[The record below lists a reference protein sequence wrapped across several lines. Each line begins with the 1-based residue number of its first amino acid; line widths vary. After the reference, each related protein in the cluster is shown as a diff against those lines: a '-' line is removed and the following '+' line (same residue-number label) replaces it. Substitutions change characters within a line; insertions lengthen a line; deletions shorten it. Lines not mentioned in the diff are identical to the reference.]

1 MTKNAK
7 NLTSKQNYIYDE
19 LVIVENNL
27 FDSQMY
33 AEVIRQYDE
42 VSDLIN
48 LDSNIRERLKL
59 PQRSLVVTFPFR
71 RDDYDEVETVM
82 GYRVQHVLSMGPTKG
97 GIRYAPDVNL
107 GEVTALAILMSWKSA
122 IVGLPYGG
130 AKGGVAIDP
139 TPLSRSEKQRVTRRY
154 TAELLPI
161 IGVDKDIPAPD
172 LGTDEQTMA
181 WIMDTYS
188 NFVGSPQ
195 PGIVT
200 GKPAS
205 LGGSITRREST
216 GRGAVAIGV
225 AAMDKLNLK
234 YSESTIAIQ
243 GFGNVGMYAALDSYE
258 RGAKVIAV
266 SDIGGAIYN
275 PKGINIPELFKHM
288 AKNVSVNNFDGA
300 EPYSESILEINCDV
314 LIPAAV
320 GGVITSSNANNIK
333 AKVIIEGANSPTT
346 LNADK
351 ILNDSDILLV
361 PDILANAGGITASYF
376 EWVQNTQN
384 YLWKESELHE
394 KLMDVLITAFEEVWK
409 ISEKQNCDLRTAAL
423 IKGIKRV
430 AAAKLTRGLFP

>member
-1 MTKNAK
+1 MTKNVK
-7 NLTSKQNYIYDE
+7 NLTSKRNYIYDE

-139 TPLSRSEKQRVTRRY
+139 NPLSRSEKQRVTRRY

-205 LGGSITRREST
+205 IGGSITRREST

-300 EPYSESILEINCDV
+300 ERYPESILEINCDV

-320 GGVITSSNANNIK
+320 GGVITSSNASNIK

-351 ILNDSDILLV
+351 ILQDSDILLV

-394 KLMDVLITAFEEVWK
+394 KLIDVLITAFEEVWT

>member
-1 MTKNAK
+1 MTNGDIFR
-7 NLTSKQNYIYDE
+7 SDMYD
-19 LVIVENNL
+19 
-27 FDSQMY
+27 
-33 AEVIRQYDE
+33 EVIRQYDE
-42 VSDLIN
+42 VAEMIN
-48 LDSNIRERLKL
+48 LDPNIKERLKL
-59 PQRSLVVTFPFR
+59 PQRALTVTFPFR
-71 RDDYDEVETVM
+71 RDEYTEVETVI

-107 GEVTALAILMSWKSA
+107 GEVTALSILMSWKSA

-139 TPLSRSEKQRVTRRY
+139 RPLSRAEKQRITRRY
-154 TAELLPI
+154 TAELLPV

-172 LGTDEQTMA
+172 MGTDEQTMA

-205 LGGSITRREST
+205 LGGSITRREAT
-216 GRGAVAIGV
+216 GRGAVAIAS
-225 AAMDKLNLK
+225 AAMEKLNKK
-234 YSESTIAIQ
+234 YSDSTVVVQ
-243 GFGNVGMYAALDSYE
+243 GFGNVGRYAALASYE
-258 RGAKVIAV
+258 MGAKVIAV
-266 SDIGGAIYN
+266 NDLNGGVYN
-275 PKGINIPELFKHM
+275 EKGINIPELFKHL
-288 AKNVSVNNFDGA
+288 AKEKTVKGFSGGDAFVG
-300 EPYSESILEINCDV
+300 EILELECDV

-320 GGVITSSNANNIK
+320 GGVITSSNAANIK
-333 AKVIIEGANSPTT
+333 ANVIVEGANSPTT

-351 ILNDSDILLV
+351 MLRENNVLII
-361 PDILANAGGITASYF
+361 PDILANAGGVTGSYF

-384 YLWKESELHE
+384 YLWKEKDLYE
-394 KLMDVLITAFEEVWK
+394 KLIDVLTSAFEEVYI
-409 ISEKQNCDLRTAAL
+409 ISEKNKCDLRTAAL

>member
-27 FDSQMY
+27 FDSHMY

-288 AKNVSVNNFDGA
+288 AKNVSVNNFEGA

>member
-205 LGGSITRREST
+205 IGGSVTRREST

-300 EPYSESILEINCDV
+300 EPYPESILEINCDV

-320 GGVITSSNANNIK
+320 GGVITSSNASNIK

-351 ILNDSDILLV
+351 ILKDSDVLLV

-384 YLWKESELHE
+384 YLWKESELYE
-394 KLMDVLITAFEEVWK
+394 KLIDVLITSFEEVWK

>member
-1 MTKNAK
+1 MTKNVK
-7 NLTSKQNYIYDE
+7 NLTSTRNYIYDE

-139 TPLSRSEKQRVTRRY
+139 NPLSRSEKQRVTRRY

-205 LGGSITRREST
+205 IGGSITRREST

-300 EPYSESILEINCDV
+300 EPYPESILEINCDV

-320 GGVITSSNANNIK
+320 GGVITSSNASNIK

-351 ILNDSDILLV
+351 ILKDSDILLV

-384 YLWKESELHE
+384 YLWKESELYE
-394 KLMDVLITAFEEVWK
+394 KLIDVLITSFEEVWK

>member
-1 MTKNAK
+1 M
-7 NLTSKQNYIYDE
+7 IE
-19 LVIVENNL
+19 ENNL
-27 FDSQMY
+27 FESPMY
-33 AEVIRQYDE
+33 NEVIRQYEQVADII
-42 VSDLIN
+42 DL
-48 LDSNIRERLKL
+48 DPNIRERLKL

-71 RDDYDEVETVM
+71 RDDYDEVETVI

-97 GIRYAPDVNL
+97 GIRYSPDVTL

-139 TPLSRSEKQRVTRRY
+139 APLTRSEKQRVTRRY

-188 NFVGSPQ
+188 NFVGYAQ

-200 GKPAS
+200 GKPVS
-205 LGGSITRREST
+205 LGGSITRREAT
-216 GRGAVAIGV
+216 GRGAVAIGK
-225 AAMDKLNLK
+225 AAMEKIGMK
-234 YSESTIAIQ
+234 FEASTVAIQ
-243 GFGNVGMYAALDSYE
+243 GFGNVGKYAALAAFE
-258 RGAKVIAV
+258 LGAKVVAV
-266 SDIGGAIYN
+266 NDLGGSITN
-275 PKGINIPELFKHM
+275 KKGLNIPELFKHI
-288 AKNVSVNNFDGA
+288 AKNSSVKDFEGGNN
-300 EPYSESILEINCDV
+300 SEEDIIETDCDI

-320 GGVITSSNANNIK
+320 GGVITSHNVNNVK

-346 LNADK
+346 VNADN
-351 ILNDSDILLV
+351 ILSENGVLII
-361 PDILANAGGITASYF
+361 PDVLANAGGITASYF
-376 EWVQNTQN
+376 EWVQNKQM

-394 KLMDVLITAFEEVWK
+394 RLIDVLLTSFEEVWA
-409 ISEKQNCDLRTAAL
+409 ISKNQNCDLRTAAL

-430 AAAKLTRGLFP
+430 AASKLTRGLFP

>member
-1 MTKNAK
+1 MTNGDIFA
-7 NLTSKQNYIYDE
+7 SH
-19 LVIVENNL
+19 
-27 FDSQMY
+27 MY
-33 AEVIRQYDE
+33 NEVIRQYDE
-42 VSDLIN
+42 VAEFIN
-48 LDSNIRERLKL
+48 LDPNIKERLKL
-59 PQRSLVVTFPFR
+59 PQRALTVTFPFR
-71 RDDYDEVETVM
+71 RDEYEEVETVI

-139 TPLSRSEKQRVTRRY
+139 RPLSRAEKQRVTRRF
-154 TAELLPI
+154 TAELLPV

-181 WIMDTYS
+181 GIMDTYS

-205 LGGSITRREST
+205 LGGSITRREAT
-216 GRGAVAIGV
+216 GRGAVSIAKS
-225 AAMDKLNLK
+225 AMDKYNKK
-234 YSESTIAIQ
+234 YSDSKVVVQ
-243 GFGNVGMYAALDSYE
+243 GFGNVGRYAALASYE
-258 RGAKVIAV
+258 EGAKVIAV
-266 SDIGGAIYN
+266 NDLKGGVYN
-275 PKGINIPELFKHM
+275 EKGLNIPELFKHI
-288 AKNVSVNNFDGA
+288 AKENTVDGF
-300 EPYSESILEINCDV
+300 PGGDPLDSEILELECDV

-320 GGVITSSNANNIK
+320 GGVITSSNAQKIK
-333 AKVIIEGANSPTT
+333 ARVIVEGANSPTT

-351 ILNDSDILLV
+351 ILRDNDILII
-361 PDILANAGGITASYF
+361 PDIHANAGGVTGSYF

-384 YLWKESELHE
+384 YLWKEKELYE
-394 KLMDVLITAFEEVWK
+394 KLIDVLTSSFEEIWV
-409 ISEKQNCDLRTAAL
+409 IAEKNKCDLRTASL

>member
-1 MTKNAK
+1 M
-7 NLTSKQNYIYDE
+7 
-19 LVIVENNL
+19 IVDNNL
-27 FDSQMY
+27 FDSDMY
-33 AEVIRQYDE
+33 KEVIKQYE
-42 VSDLIN
+42 SVADLID
-48 LDSNIRERLKL
+48 LDPNIRERLKL

-71 RDDYDEVETVM
+71 RDEYDEVETVV

-139 TPLSRSEKQRVTRRY
+139 NPLTRAEKQRVTRRY
-154 TAELLPI
+154 TAELIPI
-161 IGVDKDIPAPD
+161 IGVNKDIPAPD

-188 NFVGSPQ
+188 NFVGYAT

-205 LGGSITRREST
+205 LGGSVTRKEST
-216 GRGAVAIGV
+216 GRGAVAVGV
-225 AAMDKLNLK
+225 AAMEKIGKKIQNSK
-234 YSESTIAIQ
+234 VAIQ
-243 GFGNVGMYAALDSYE
+243 GFGNVGRYAALAAYE
-258 RGAKVIAV
+258 MGAKIIAV
-266 SDIGGAIYN
+266 SDIEGSIIN
-275 PKGINIPELFKHM
+275 EKGINIPELFKHT
-288 AKNVSVNNFDGA
+288 AHNLSVKGFPGA
-300 EPYSESILEINCDV
+300 DQLEESVLEVDCDI

-320 GGVITSSNANNIK
+320 GGVITSSNAQKIK
-333 AKVIIEGANSPTT
+333 AKVLIEGANSPTT
-346 LNADK
+346 VNADK
-351 ILNDSDILLV
+351 ILRDNGVLIV

-384 YLWKESELHE
+384 YLWKEAELYE
-394 KLMDVLITAFEEVWK
+394 KLIDVMLTAFEEIWT

-423 IKGIKRV
+423 IKGVKRV

>member
-1 MTKNAK
+1 M
-7 NLTSKQNYIYDE
+7 IE
-19 LVIVENNL
+19 ENNL
-27 FDSQMY
+27 FESPMY
-33 AEVIRQYDE
+33 NEVIRQYEQVADII
-42 VSDLIN
+42 DL
-48 LDSNIRERLKL
+48 DPNIRERLKL

-71 RDDYDEVETVM
+71 RDDYDEVETVI

-97 GIRYAPDVNL
+97 GIRYSPDVTL

-139 TPLSRSEKQRVTRRY
+139 TPLTRSEKQRVTRRY

-188 NFVGSPQ
+188 NFVGYAQ

-200 GKPAS
+200 GKPVS
-205 LGGSITRREST
+205 LGGSITRREAT
-216 GRGAVAIGV
+216 GRGAVVIGK
-225 AAMDKLNLK
+225 ASMEKIGMKFEA
-234 YSESTIAIQ
+234 STVAIQ
-243 GFGNVGMYAALDSYE
+243 GFGNVGKYAALAAFE
-258 RGAKVIAV
+258 LGAKVVAV
-266 SDIGGAIYN
+266 NDLGGSITN
-275 PKGINIPELFKHM
+275 KKGLNIPELFKHI
-288 AKNVSVNNFDGA
+288 AKNSSVKDFEGGNN
-300 EPYSESILEINCDV
+300 SEEDIIETDCDI

-320 GGVITSSNANNIK
+320 GGVITSHNVNNVK

-346 LNADK
+346 VNADN
-351 ILNDSDILLV
+351 ILSENGVLII
-361 PDILANAGGITASYF
+361 PDVLANAGGITASYF
-376 EWVQNTQN
+376 EWVQNKQM

-394 KLMDVLITAFEEVWK
+394 RLIDVLLTSFEEVWA
-409 ISEKQNCDLRTAAL
+409 ISKNQNCDLRTAAL

-430 AAAKLTRGLFP
+430 AASKLTRGLFP

>member
-7 NLTSKQNYIYDE
+7 NLTSKRNYIYDE
-19 LVIVENNL
+19 LVLVENNL

-42 VSDLIN
+42 VSDFIN

-288 AKNVSVNNFDGA
+288 AKNVSVNNFEGA
-300 EPYSESILEINCDV
+300 EPYSESILEIKCDV

-409 ISEKQNCDLRTAAL
+409 ISDKQNCDLRTAAL

>member
-1 MTKNAK
+1 M
-7 NLTSKQNYIYDE
+7 
-19 LVIVENNL
+19 IVDNNL
-27 FDSQMY
+27 FDSDMY
-33 AEVIRQYDE
+33 KEVIKQYE
-42 VSDLIN
+42 SVADLID
-48 LDSNIRERLKL
+48 LDPNIRERLKL

-71 RDDYDEVETVM
+71 RDEYDEVETVV

-139 TPLSRSEKQRVTRRY
+139 NPLTRAEKQRVTRRY
-154 TAELLPI
+154 TAELIPI
-161 IGVDKDIPAPD
+161 IGVNKDIPAPD

-188 NFVGSPQ
+188 NFVGYAT

-205 LGGSITRREST
+205 LGGSVTRKEST
-216 GRGAVAIGV
+216 GRGAVAVGV
-225 AAMDKLNLK
+225 AAMEKIGKKIQNSK
-234 YSESTIAIQ
+234 VAIQ
-243 GFGNVGMYAALDSYE
+243 GFGNVGRYAALAAYE
-258 RGAKVIAV
+258 MGAKIIAV
-266 SDIGGAIYN
+266 NDINGSIIN
-275 PKGINIPELFKHM
+275 ENGINIPELFKYTAH
-288 AKNVSVNNFDGA
+288 NLSVKGFPGA
-300 EPYSESILEINCDV
+300 DHLEESVLEVDCDI

-320 GGVITSSNANNIK
+320 GGVITSSNAQKIK
-333 AKVIIEGANSPTT
+333 AKVLIEGANSPTT

-351 ILNDSDILLV
+351 ILRDNGVLII

-384 YLWKESELHE
+384 YLWKEAELYE
-394 KLMDVLITAFEEVWK
+394 KLIDVMLTAFEEIWT

>member
-1 MTKNAK
+1 M
-7 NLTSKQNYIYDE
+7 
-19 LVIVENNL
+19 IVENNL

-216 GRGAVAIGV
+216 GRGAIAIGV

-275 PKGINIPELFKHM
+275 PNGINIPELFKHM

>member
-1 MTKNAK
+1 MTKNVK
-7 NLTSKQNYIYDE
+7 NLTSKRNYIYDE

-139 TPLSRSEKQRVTRRY
+139 NPLSRSEKQRVTRRY

-205 LGGSITRREST
+205 IGGSITRREST

-300 EPYSESILEINCDV
+300 EPYPESILEINCDV

-320 GGVITSSNANNIK
+320 GGVITSSNASNIK

-351 ILNDSDILLV
+351 ILQDSDILLV

-394 KLMDVLITAFEEVWK
+394 KLIDVLITAFEEVWT
-409 ISEKQNCDLRTAAL
+409 ISEKQNCDLRTAAW
-423 IKGIKRV
+423 IKGIKRL

>member
-1 MTKNAK
+1 
-7 NLTSKQNYIYDE
+7 
-19 LVIVENNL
+19 
-27 FDSQMY
+27 
-33 AEVIRQYDE
+33 
-42 VSDLIN
+42 
-48 LDSNIRERLKL
+48 
-59 PQRSLVVTFPFR
+59 
-71 RDDYDEVETVM
+71 M